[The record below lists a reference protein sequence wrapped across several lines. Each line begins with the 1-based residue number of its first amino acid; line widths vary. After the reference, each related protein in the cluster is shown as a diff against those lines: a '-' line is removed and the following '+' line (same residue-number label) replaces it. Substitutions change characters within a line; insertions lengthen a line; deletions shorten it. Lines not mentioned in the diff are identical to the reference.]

1 MHTRASPFLVWVMAM
16 CCVSAV
22 AGRAHE
28 LETDRLTV
36 IQREP
41 NHLALTLRID
51 EIALMQRLLAPG
63 STRNEFLLACVALPP
78 EALENKLSRARTLF
92 AAQFSVR
99 DDRGRIVPLQGWQW
113 PKLQVSRQRLSEA
126 ALALIAT
133 GEAHVHAAPAE
144 LIADA
149 VATRPLERASIVQP
163 ESLPDLTVV
172 SYRPTQRRATTPG
185 KPLPLRF

>member
-78 EALENKLSRARTLF
+78 EALENKLSRARTLLPH
-92 AAQFSVR
+92 S
-99 DDRGRIVPLQGWQW
+99 
-113 PKLQVSRQRLSEA
+113 SRC
-126 ALALIAT
+126 
-133 GEAHVHAAPAE
+133 
-144 LIADA
+144 
-149 VATRPLERASIVQP
+149 
-163 ESLPDLTVV
+163 
-172 SYRPTQRRATTPG
+172 ATTAGELSRCRVGSGRSSKSRDNASP
-185 KPLPLRF
+185 KRHWL